1 MSQPPY
7 GNQPPDGGQPPDGA
21 NPPPG
26 GSQSGWGQPNPAGQ
40 PGFGQPPTAAAPSYG
55 QPQTG
60 PEPGFD
66 QPTQQFAQPPGKKS
80 PLPFVILGLV
90 VLLIAGGVGLFF
102 VLNDDDPTP
111 VASTTAVQPTE
122 STADTDSST
131 EDTDSRTEDTD
142 TDSPSGDEPNFAD
155 SDEFALTFVEL
166 MVDGDYDTALLA
178 LCEDGRDASDGDGF
192 ADGPALAADFFTELG
207 ATTITD
213 GRSTDVY
220 PNPDESDRDVVEF
233 DLETDVGDV
242 QLAVS
247 VLEESGNLTI
257 CGYDTL

>member
-1 MSQPPY
+1 
-7 GNQPPDGGQPPDGA
+7 
-21 NPPPG
+21 
-26 GSQSGWGQPNPAGQ
+26 
-40 PGFGQPPTAAAPSYG
+40 
-55 QPQTG
+55 
-60 PEPGFD
+60 
-66 QPTQQFAQPPGKKS
+66 
-80 PLPFVILGLV
+80 
-90 VLLIAGGVGLFF
+90 LFF
-102 VLNDDDPTP
+102 VLNDDDPIP
-111 VASTTAVQPTE
+111 IASTTAVQPTE

-131 EDTDSRTEDTD
+131 EDTDSRTEDTDSTTEDTD

-166 MVDGDYDTALLA
+166 MVDGDYDTAFLA
-178 LCEDGRDASDGDGF
+178 LCEDGRDASDGNGF

-207 ATTITD
+207 ATSITD

-233 DLETDVGDV
+233 DLETDVGDI

-247 VLEESGNLTI
+247 VLEESGNLTV